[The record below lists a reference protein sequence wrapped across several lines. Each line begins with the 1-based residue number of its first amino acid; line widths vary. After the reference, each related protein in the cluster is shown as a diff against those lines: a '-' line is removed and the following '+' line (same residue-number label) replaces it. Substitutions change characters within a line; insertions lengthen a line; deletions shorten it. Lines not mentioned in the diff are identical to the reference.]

1 MEQRQA
7 DYDRDPH
14 RTPPLSPSAV
24 CPKNHSKTPNWPE
37 CNEKDIFLLSVD
49 QKLSNLWTSRGQTT
63 GQTRD
68 TLTLFF
74 FLVVNKTNTTRL
86 LSSITSQD
94 TRRINR
100 LCRIY
105 KSPDTRRY
113 SGACSGQLSVCES
126 LKPAKIGVET
136 SRKAARSLLKQLF
149 YTQVDNLKL
158 FHVG

>member
-63 GQTRD
+63 GQIRD
-68 TLTLFF
+68 PLTLFLV
-74 FLVVNKTNTTRL
+74 LVVNKTSTIWL
-86 LSSITSQD
+86 LSSITSRD

-113 SGACSGQLSVCES
+113 SGSCSGAVVS
-126 LKPAKIGVET
+126 LRIVENRKDLRRNVSQ
-136 SRKAARSLLKQLF
+136 SRKVIAETTVL
-149 YTQVDNLKL
+149 YTS
-158 FHVG
+158 G